1 MSALPQNHRAVIVK
15 EGDPRTLAV
24 EERALPALRD
34 DEILVKVKAVTLNPT
49 DYKHVWNYAQ
59 LKGGSSFGCDFA
71 GDVAYVGKDVK
82 GWSVGDG
89 AAGFLRGGIP
99 DETNGSFQEYVRTR
113 PELAWHIPKDVLTYE
128 DAAAMGGIALS
139 TAVTALFI
147 RLGLP
152 TPWNPAKEDTYV
164 LIWAGSTSVGIFANR
179 FAKLAGLKVA
189 TTASPKNHPLM
200 KQLGVDL
207 VLDYKDPEAPAKI
220 KEWSKGQL
228 THAFDTI
235 SERGSTKLAAEAFG
249 DKGGT
254 VITLLPVQKPED
266 GSALATRVDPLR
278 IYVYGGLDVSDDPQS
293 DYAKLVEWYSELPK
307 YAKDMKVMPI
317 KRWPGGLDALPEALE
332 YLKAG
337 KASAEKIA
345 ITL

>member
-1 MSALPQNHRAVIVK
+1 MPALPQNHRALIVK
-15 EGDPRTLAV
+15 EGDPRTIAV
-24 EERALPALRD
+24 EGRALPAVRD
-34 DEILVKVKAVTLNPT
+34 DEILIKVKAVTLNPV
-49 DYKHVWNYAQ
+49 DYKHLRNYAR
-59 LKGGSSFGCDFA
+59 LKVGSSFGCDFA

-89 AAGFLRGGIP
+89 AAGFLLGGIP
-99 DETNGSFQEYVRTR
+99 DDTNGAFQGYVRSR
-113 PELAWHIPKDVLTYE
+113 PELAWHMPKDILAYE

-139 TAVTALFI
+139 TAATALFI

-152 TPWNPAKEDTYV
+152 TPWNPAKEDIYV

-179 FAKLAGLKVA
+179 LAKLAGLKVA
-189 TTASPKNHPLM
+189 TTASPKNHELM
-200 KQLGVDL
+200 KQLGADL
-207 VLDYKDPEAPAKI
+207 DPEAPAKI

-228 THAFDTI
+228 THALDTI

-254 VITLLPVQKPED
+254 IITLLSVQKPDD
-266 GSALATRVDPLR
+266 GSALATRVDLVR
-278 IYVYGGLDVSDDPQS
+278 IYVDAGLDVSEDPRS
-293 DYAKLVEWYSELPK
+293 DYVKLVEWYSYLPK
-307 YAKDMKVMPI
+307 YAKELKVMPI

-332 YLKAG
+332 YLRAG
-337 KASAEKIA
+337 KSSAEKIA

>member
-1 MSALPQNHRAVIVK
+1 MSQRPQTHRAVVVK
-15 EGDPRTLAV
+15 EGDPKTLAV
-24 EERALPALRD
+24 EDRALPTLKD
-34 DEILVKVKAVTLNPT
+34 GEILVKVKAVTLNPT
-49 DYKHVWNYAQ
+49 DFKHVWNYGQ
-59 LKGGSSFGCDFA
+59 LKAGSSFGCDFA

-99 DETNGSFQEYVRTR
+99 DDANGSFQEYVRVR
-113 PELAWHIPKDVLTYE
+113 PELAWHIPKDVLSYE

-139 TAVTALFI
+139 TAAMALFI

-152 TPWNPAKEDTYV
+152 TPWNPAKEDIYV

-179 FAKLAGLKVA
+179 IAKLAGLKVA

-200 KQLGVDL
+200 KQLGADL
-207 VLDYKDPEAPAKI
+207 DPEAPKKI
-220 KEWSKGQL
+220 REWSKGQL
-228 THAFDTI
+228 HHAFDTI
-235 SERGSTKLAAEAFG
+235 SEHGSTKLVAEAFG

-254 VITLLPVQKPED
+254 VVTLLPVQKPDD

-278 IYVYGGLDVSDDPQS
+278 MFVYTGLDVSEDPQS
-293 DYAKLVEWYSELPK
+293 DYTKLVEWYSQLPT
-307 YAKDMKVMPI
+307 YAKDIKVMPL
-317 KRWPGGLDALPEALE
+317 KKWPGGLDALPEALA

-337 KASAEKIA
+337 KTSAEKIA
-345 ITL
+345 IML

>member
-1 MSALPQNHRAVIVK
+1 MSALPQNHRAVIVQ
-15 EGDPRTLAV
+15 EGEPRTIAV
-24 EERALPALRD
+24 KERALPPLRD
-34 DEILVKVKAVTLNPT
+34 DEILVKIKAVTLNPT

-59 LKGGSSFGCDFA
+59 LQAGSSFGCDFA

-82 GWSVGDG
+82 GWNVGDG

-99 DETNGSFQEYVRTR
+99 NADNGSFQEYVRVR
-113 PELAWHIPKDVLTYE
+113 PELAWHVPKDVLTYE
-128 DAAAMGGIALS
+128 DASAMGGIALS
-139 TAVTALFI
+139 TAAMGLFI

-179 FAKLAGLKVA
+179 LAKLAGLKVA
-189 TTASPKNHPLM
+189 TTASPKNHALL
-200 KQLGVDL
+200 KELGVDL
-207 VLDYKDPEAPAKI
+207 DPEAPAKI

-254 VITLLPVQKPED
+254 IITLLPVQKPDD

-278 IYVYGGLDVSDDPQS
+278 IYVYSVLDVSDDPQS
-293 DYAKLVEWYSELPK
+293 DYAKIVEWYSQLPK
-307 YAKDMKVMPI
+307 YAKDLKVMPI
-317 KRWPGGLDALPEALE
+317 KSWPGGLDALPEALE

-337 KASAEKIA
+337 KTSAEKIA